1 MIHENDSE
9 GLYSLFL
16 LVTAGIENV
25 PMFIKGI
32 LQLLGFNRTEPL
44 TDTRTM
50 QGPVSDLSQLAFGQ
64 TIAQI
69 KLILPFSLKVIGRI
83 WCLTRRIDDFSCEIV
98 ITTKDD
104 A

>member
-16 LVTAGIENV
+16 LVTTGIENV

-50 QGPVSDLSQLAFGQ
+50 QGPVSDLGQLAFGQ
-64 TIAQI
+64 TLAQI
-69 KLILPFSLKVIGRI
+69 KLVLPLV
-83 WCLTRRIDDFSCEIV
+83 
-98 ITTKDD
+98 
-104 A
+104 